1 MKLDLIRY
9 SKTGERQ
16 RESDKAAVV
25 QWAVRLQSNGL
36 YITTE
41 HGQTYFLDAE
51 DTKEELISKE
61 APNG

>member
-25 QWAVRLQSNGL
+25 RWSVRLQSNGL

-41 HGQTYFLDAE
+41 HGQTYFMEVE
-51 DTKEELISKE
+51 DTTDEDK
-61 APNG
+61 A

>member
-16 RESDKAAVV
+16 RESDKAAAV
-25 QWAVRLQSNGL
+25 QWAVRMQSNGL

-41 HGQTYFLDAE
+41 HGQTYFLEVE
-51 DTKEELISKE
+51 DGQDELE
-61 APNG
+61 TC